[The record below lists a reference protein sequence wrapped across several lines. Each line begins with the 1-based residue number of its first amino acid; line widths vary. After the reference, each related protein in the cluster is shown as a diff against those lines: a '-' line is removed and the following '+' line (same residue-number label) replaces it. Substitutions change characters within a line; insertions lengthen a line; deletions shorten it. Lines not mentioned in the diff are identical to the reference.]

1 MYKFRG
7 GFFMNKCEINP
18 SLTGNYCSQLHMM
31 RSVDPSI
38 LSNDVKFIRK
48 IEKGMFITEE

>member
-1 MYKFRG
+1 
-7 GFFMNKCEINP
+7 MNKCEINP